1 MKDTILSIAGRPGLY
16 KLLQRGR
23 GMLIVEALDETKKR
37 ITAGDRDRVTSLN
50 DVSMYTDDGDVPLMT
65 IFEGI
70 FKMQA
75 GQPLPLDIKKAT
87 KKELADFMAS
97 ALPEYDRDRVHPS
110 DMKKLAQW
118 YNILVKAGYTEFADP
133 EDETEKE

>member
-37 ITAGDRDRVTSLN
+37 VTSLN

-75 GQPLPLDIKKAT
+75 GQPLSLDIKKAT
-87 KKELADFMAS
+87 KEELADFMAS

>member
-70 FKMQA
+70 FKTQA

-87 KKELADFMAS
+87 KEELADFMAS

>member
-70 FKMQA
+70 FKTQA
-75 GQPLPLDIKKAT
+75 GQPLSLDIKKAT
-87 KKELADFMAS
+87 KEELADFMAS